1 MSQLCPG
8 EPREG
13 PVASKL
19 QVEVHDAE
27 PKAPETKAAM
37 AVPAVPAMPKPPTVS
52 CREVHF
58 HWNSTKVACGS
69 RAKVHF
75 GQVFCN
81 LNIAIQ
87 QQRQCSSAQ
96 VDVADVPADLPVEP
110 RSTPLAKQVW
120 CSDLAL
126 SMVCRVLKQ
135 PLDMVVGNFGMARD
149 CWGCRGCSFCG
160 IFEGSPWRCHR
171 PHRLPFQPLQRSGQ
185 WAKASRTASTGA
197 GANISIGG
205 VGCVSGV
212 IDSTGSTRATGA
224 TTQHDTFAST
234 CQGTFGE
241 GCTTTT
247 FTGNPAVLNL
257 G

>member
-1 MSQLCPG
+1 M
-8 EPREG
+8 
-13 PVASKL
+13 
-19 QVEVHDAE
+19 
-27 PKAPETKAAM
+27 
-37 AVPAVPAMPKPPTVS
+37 
-52 CREVHF
+52 
-58 HWNSTKVACGS
+58 
-69 RAKVHF
+69 
-75 GQVFCN
+75 FCN

-185 WAKASRTASTGA
+185 WRRHPDRLHRSGRQHLHWRRRLRLWRHRFHRIDQSNGSNDPTRHLCLHLSRD
-197 GANISIGG
+197 
-205 VGCVSGV
+205 V
-212 IDSTGSTRATGA
+212 R
-224 TTQHDTFAST
+224 
-234 CQGTFGE
+234 
-241 GCTTTT
+241 
-247 FTGNPAVLNL
+247 
-257 G
+257 